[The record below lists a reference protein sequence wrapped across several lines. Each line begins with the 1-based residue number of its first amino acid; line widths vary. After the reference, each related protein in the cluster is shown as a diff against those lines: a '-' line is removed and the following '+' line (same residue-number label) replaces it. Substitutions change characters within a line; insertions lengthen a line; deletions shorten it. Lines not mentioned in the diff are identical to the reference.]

1 VVVLYTSGCVPY
13 KYKGTCA
20 VLTIVWQ
27 GVLMDITSGEGSD
40 HDHGLIP
47 VPVDNIDIPRWDQ
60 DHFTG
65 RLKHFWRITNPLLL
79 LKPRREFDD
88 AAKLVEQ
95 AR

>member
-1 VVVLYTSGCVPY
+1 
-13 KYKGTCA
+13 
-20 VLTIVWQ
+20 
-27 GVLMDITSGEGSD
+27 MEITSGEGS
-40 HDHGLIP
+40 DHGLIP
-47 VPVDNIDIPRWDQ
+47 VPVDNIDVPRWDQ